1 MGRASQDDA
10 RAVTLI
16 DTNIL
21 IDAHDAQSPFRSAS
35 SSLIAGAVAIDG
47 AALNAVV
54 FAELCVG
61 QDNPENLASELRAEG
76 LDILDLPAAASP
88 ICARAYTKYRAARK
102 SSGGGEAPQVP
113 LPDFFIGAHAEL
125 MGWKLATRDTER
137 YRLYFPKVELVE
149 PA

>member
-1 MGRASQDDA
+1 M
-10 RAVTLI
+10 TLI

-35 SSLIAGAVAIDG
+35 SSLIADAVATDG

-54 FAELCVG
+54 LAELCVG
-61 QDNPENLASELRAEG
+61 QDNTENLASELRAEG
-76 LDILDLPAAASP
+76 LAILDFPAAASP
-88 ICARAYTKYRAARK
+88 ICARAYTRYRAARRN
-102 SSGGGEAPQVP
+102 SGDIEAPRVP

-137 YRLYFPKVELVE
+137 YRIYFPEVQLLTSGR
-149 PA
+149 

>member
-1 MGRASQDDA
+1 M
-10 RAVTLI
+10 I
-16 DTNIL
+16 DTNIV
-21 IDAHDAQSPFRSAS
+21 IDAHDTQSPFRSAS
-35 SSLIAGAVAIDG
+35 SSLIADAVATDG

-61 QDNPENLASELRAEG
+61 QDNAENLASVLRTEG
-76 LDILDLPAAASP
+76 LEILDLPAAASP

-102 SSGGGEAPQVP
+102 NSGGGEAPQVP

-137 YRLYFPKVELVE
+137 YRLYFPSVQLLTSDL
-149 PA
+149 